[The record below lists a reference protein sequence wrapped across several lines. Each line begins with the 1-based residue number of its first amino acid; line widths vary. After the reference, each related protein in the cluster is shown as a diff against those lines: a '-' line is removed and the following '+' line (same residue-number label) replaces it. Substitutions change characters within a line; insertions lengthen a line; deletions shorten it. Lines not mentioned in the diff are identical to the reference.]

1 MGSWERWTGR
11 QTGRGFVLGGEEMM
25 EDKVMGGIGSRVFGV
40 GERRTHATFT
50 RGLISV
56 NEETELSTRFLPN

>member
-1 MGSWERWTGR
+1 
-11 QTGRGFVLGGEEMM
+11 M